1 MRPLRLEAYDPD
13 ATDGDGDG
21 IVQDGTAWER
31 PVGTRILDELGR
43 EIVRGHK
50 TGTHPKNLSYVDK
63 HGKKVD
69 YTPKHAR
76 EVPSERSSGSR
87 TALERIGHSSIG
99 KRTAPTIGSK
109 RPGLGD
115 LGHSSIVD
123 RHDPPL
129 PKPPSPGKKPKA
141 PEVSTPVAK
150 VQAAYRGKEGLVRLL
165 QQHLDQLLAADNFDL
180 ARADEPNQFMRGDG
194 DGLVELVAKLQ
205 GGFDGL
211 PIPISAEEARRLDAA
226 GAERVYRAIDEPS
239 FVEALRTG
247 PYRAGTGMW
256 GSGIYTSP
264 DADWV
269 QDFTKVKIATGKDIS
284 QHWTQFYL
292 DPDARVISFTEL
304 RQMQQEMMRALDEVP
319 ELRRISEKYR
329 DHRPNGPAELAE
341 FDRYFAMQTAV
352 QNYGRLAAL
361 LGYDAVEIRQEQAKP
376 QKERALARGH
386 EIVILNRT
394 ALRLPPQPSDFE
406 WRAIAREQHA
416 TRLAARTE
424 RLGTAGTT
432 EAAAHTGI
440 DGLQAILRGH
450 EKDIAGRLNPDLTAN
465 DAFFGQPDEALRAI
479 VKLQGF
485 DGLPVPVKKAEV
497 RALEEARAPVVYRAL
512 DDAEHAADLR
522 RGPYWP
528 GTGIH
533 GAGIY
538 VAPNADVVGDYT
550 VVELASHPN
559 PGQHWTQFF
568 IDPSART
575 VTIEELRRILD
586 EEVLP
591 LFPERPPLTQEQRD
605 FIIEIAKIQDREPVF
620 PDPNAGRKIVSDYGR
635 LAALLGYDVIVAGEG
650 PQQEY
655 VVLNRGALRLPPQPS
670 RAGWRRI
677 GADARAAMNASS

>member
-13 ATDGDGDG
+13 AIDGDGDG

-69 YTPKHAR
+69 YTPKWAQD
-76 EVPSERSSGSR
+76 VPSDRSSGSR

-123 RHDPPL
+123 RHDPP
-129 PKPPSPGKKPKA
+129 KPPSPGKKPKT
-141 PEVSTPVAK
+141 PDVSTPVAK
-150 VQAAYRGKEGLVRLL
+150 VEAAYQGKEGLVRLL
-165 QQHLDQLLAADNFDL
+165 QQHLEELAAIQNI
-180 ARADEPNQFMRGDG
+180 DEPNQFMRGEG
-194 DGLVELVAKLQ
+194 DAFVELVAKLQ

-211 PIPISAEEARRLDAA
+211 PVPISAEEARRLDAA
-226 GAERVYRAIDEPS
+226 GAERVYRAINEPS

-247 PYRAGTGMW
+247 PYRAGTGLW
-256 GSGIYTSP
+256 GSGIYTTP
-264 DADWV
+264 NADWA
-269 QDFTKVKIATGKDIS
+269 QEFTKVKIATGKDLS

-292 DPDARVISFTEL
+292 DPNARVISFTEL
-304 RQMQQEMMRALDEVP
+304 RQMQQEIMRALDEVP
-319 ELRRISEKYR
+319 ELRRISEKYHDR
-329 DHRPNGPAELAE
+329 RPNGPAEEAE
-341 FDRYFAMQTAV
+341 AARLFAMQLAV
-352 QNYGRLAAL
+352 RNYGRLAAL
-361 LGYDAVEIRQEQAKP
+361 LGYDAVEIRHEQTTPK
-376 QKERALARGH
+376 KERALARDH
-386 EIVILNRT
+386 EIVVLNRT

-416 TRLAARTE
+416 TRLTARTE

-440 DGLQAILRGH
+440 DGLRAILRQDGNDIFGH
-450 EKDIAGRLNPDLTAN
+450 LNPDLTAN

-485 DGLPVPVKKAEV
+485 DGLPVPVTKTQA

-512 DDAEHAADLR
+512 DDVEHAADLR

-568 IDPSART
+568 IDPSARM

-591 LFPERPPLTQEQRD
+591 LFPERPPLTQEQRNL
-605 FIIEIAKIQDREPVF
+605 IITTAKIQDREPVF

-677 GADARAAMNASS
+677 GAEARAAMDASS